1 MNKTSVFIVVA
12 LINIIIIAG
21 IVNELGLNNEEVDT
35 STIVTANLTIT
46 YSNAGD
52 NNTLVFESITTTES
66 TVFGLLMAGSNE
78 GNYDVKTANDG
89 QSLTVTNII
98 IDGCEDCQEEEG
110 YSWQYTLNGLY
121 SNIPANRNIISNG
134 DVIEWIYTED
144 I

>member
-21 IVNELGLNNEEVDT
+21 IVNELGINNEEVDT

-52 NNTLVFESITTTES
+52 NDTLVFESITTTES
-66 TVFGLLMAGSNE
+66 TVFGLLMTGSNE
-78 GNYDVKTANDG
+78 GNYEVKTANDG
-89 QSLTVTNII
+89 QGVTVTSII
-98 IDGCEDCQEEEG
+98 IEGCEDCQEEEG
-110 YSWQYTLNGLY
+110 YSWQYTLNGFY
-121 SNIPANRNIISNG
+121 TDIPANRNIIVNG